1 MDDFKKKTLNTYG
14 WELSYA
20 NELGKHKLRS
30 EDKKSIRRLSRSKL
44 KNYDRKIINNLQ
56 SDE

>member
-14 WELSYA
+14 WELSYS
-20 NELGKHKLRS
+20 NELGKYKLRS

-56 SDE
+56 YNE